1 MSNKYSSIVQIIV
14 MIFVSTSTII
24 AQEGSMKLYEPS
36 PFLSL
41 DSINDCLLLQ
51 SYQKE
56 YERQDTLVDYCRNSE
71 EVELGYCP
79 KSKTIFS
86 YYCRW
91 YYDTSTK
98 DEFSPNYIP
107 ESNDFL
113 EKLKNELVEFYKPY
127 FMNVLDSLNKRYGE
141 PTFFVY
147 NNSYDSPQTFEGYKL
162 DTLKS
167 DSYMKGDC
175 TLEVIWD
182 NTERKVILRYDKGTG
197 GPGISYSYLN
207 YSNQI
212 RKNEELASLRQ
223 KEKLIALFI
232 KCSIG
237 FLITLMLFAIIIYS
251 YRHAKLNREKR
262 KKKEEEISNQ
272 MQIKERERIER
283 QRQAEEQLKQLQEKE
298 NEYVSSLTE
307 KYGNCDKTIK
317 IRQLHPKNFVDILV
331 FTQSKHVVIAKK
343 ELSFSDILECT
354 VNDDIKVMETVQTFR
369 DNSSATSKTD
379 TGSMIGRAIAG
390 GVLLGG
396 AGAIIGGS
404 TAKRNTVI
412 EHGTDTSIHNKEI
425 EHNYTVA
432 ITVKDIS
439 NPVIN
444 INVRSDTALKDEIF
458 SLMKVIIS
466 MK

>member
-1 MSNKYSSIVQIIV
+1 MLNIVNRIRFLYYSS
-14 MIFVSTSTII
+14 
-24 AQEGSMKLYEPS
+24 
-36 PFLSL
+36 
-41 DSINDCLLLQ
+41 
-51 SYQKE
+51 
-56 YERQDTLVDYCRNSE
+56 
-71 EVELGYCP
+71 
-79 KSKTIFS
+79 
-86 YYCRW
+86 YYYSW

-98 DEFSPNYIP
+98 DEFSPNYNP

-113 EKLKNELVEFYKPY
+113 EKLNNMGLEFYKPY
-127 FMNVLDSLNKRYGE
+127 FMNVLDSLNKKYGE

-147 NNSYDSPQTFEGYKL
+147 NNSYDSPQTFEGNKL

-175 TLEVIWD
+175 TLEVIWN
-182 NTERKVILRYDKGTG
+182 NTERKVTLRYHKGH
-197 GPGISYSYLN
+197 ISYEYLN
-207 YSNQI
+207 YANQAK
-212 RKNEELASLRQ
+212 KNEEFASLKQ
-223 KEKLIALFI
+223 KEELRALFI
-232 KCSIG
+232 KCSVA
-237 FLITLMLFAIIIYS
+237 FLITLMLFAFIIYS

-262 KKKEEEISNQ
+262 KKKEEEIRNQ
-272 MQIKERERIER
+272 MQIKEKERIER

-298 NEYVSSLTE
+298 NEYVSSLNE

-317 IRQLHPKNFVDILV
+317 IRQLHPQNFVDIFV

-396 AGAIIGGS
+396 AGAFIGGS